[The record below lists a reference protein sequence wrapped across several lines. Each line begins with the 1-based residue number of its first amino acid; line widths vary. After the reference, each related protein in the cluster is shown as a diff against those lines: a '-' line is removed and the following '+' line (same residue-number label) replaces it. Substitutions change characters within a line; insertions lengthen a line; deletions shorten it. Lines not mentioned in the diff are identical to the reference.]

1 MTPEGIRDLAVHWVA
16 GANPLGL
23 TDLEVASGVV
33 CNTDRTW
40 PRPTPEDEDPL
51 SALDAGL
58 LPLLERPPLVV
69 AFSGGRDSSALLA
82 AAIRAA
88 RRSSLPPPVAMTA
101 RWSDDPDSDE
111 TAWQE
116 TVIRALGVADWQ
128 IFDPGDDLDLL
139 GPFACDA
146 LRRHGLFWPAP
157 AYAFIPFL
165 RAASGG
171 TLVSGEGGDELFG
184 WWPLARLRALVSNR
198 RRPTTPAVRDLLVQG
213 APYRARYLVALRA
226 VHAYQDW
233 LRPDAQRRQRTALA
247 VERALQ
253 PRSWPNYLAQQAASR
268 DLDLTVR
275 TLQRFASAEGSGF
288 EAPFLAA
295 RFVAALGRFGG
306 RTGIGDRSGVMTA
319 AFGGLLPAEILTR
332 VGKASFGRVFWGPA
346 SRKFAREWLGGG
358 LSAEMVCPSA
368 LRDAWLRT
376 LPVYGSAL
384 PLHAAWLAAQ
394 APSPR
399 PPGVLTL

>member
-1 MTPEGIRDLAVHWVA
+1 MTSEAIPDLGADWVS

-23 TDLEVASGVV
+23 TDLEVASGIV
-33 CNTDRTW
+33 CNTDRAW
-40 PRPTPEDEDPL
+40 PRPSTTAEDPL
-51 SALDAGL
+51 GALDDVL

-82 AAIRAA
+82 AATRAA
-88 RRSSLPPPVAMTA
+88 RRSGLRPPVAMTA

-128 IFDPGDDLDLL
+128 IFDPSDELDLL
-139 GPFACDA
+139 GAFACDA
-146 LRRHGLFWPAP
+146 LQRHGLFWPAP

-165 RAASGG
+165 RAARGG

-184 WWPLARLRALVSNR
+184 WWPLARLRALLSNR
-198 RRPTTPAVRDLLVQG
+198 HRPTTSAIRDLLVQG
-213 APYRARYLVALRA
+213 APYRARYLLALRS
-226 VHAYQDW
+226 VRAYQDW
-233 LRPDAQRRQRTALA
+233 LQPEALHRQRTALA
-247 VERALQ
+247 AERAVQ
-253 PRSWPNYLAQQAASR
+253 PCSWPGYVSQQAASR

-275 TLQRFASAEGSGF
+275 TLKRFASAEGSGF
-288 EAPFLAA
+288 VAPFLAA

-306 RTGIGDRSGVMTA
+306 RTGIGDRTAVMTA
-319 AFGGLLPAEILTR
+319 VFGELLPRETLTR

-346 SRKFAREWLGGG
+346 SREFAREWSGSG
-358 LSAEMVCPSA
+358 LPAEMVRPPA
-368 LRDAWLRT
+368 LRDAWLRDV
-376 LPVYGSAL
+376 PVYGSAL

-394 APSPR
+394 ASIR
-399 PPGVLTL
+399 PPPRGY